1 MSHASCGHCGVL
13 IVDHSTM
20 VERGGK
26 TFCCNNCALAMERA
40 QDAPDEVPV
49 ATMDTPPERATQR

>member
-26 TFCCNNCALAMERA
+26 TFCCNNCSLAMERA

>member
-1 MSHASCGHCGVL
+1 
-13 IVDHSTM
+13 M